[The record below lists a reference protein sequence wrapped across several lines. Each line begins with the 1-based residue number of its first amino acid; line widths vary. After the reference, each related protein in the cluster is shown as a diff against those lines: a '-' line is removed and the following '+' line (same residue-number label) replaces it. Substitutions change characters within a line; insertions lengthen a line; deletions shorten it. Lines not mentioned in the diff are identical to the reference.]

1 MSLRVGLFAPIQR
14 RGGSSGVGR
23 YVMSLTRAL
32 ADLQTDE
39 SLPTIEYT
47 LITAP
52 GTDRWVG
59 PQLREQMTLASKSRP
74 TDTFF
79 ADLDLDVVHYLVPT
93 YAETDRATVFNP
105 HGLQHLVFPD
115 QFSRRLVEQREEVF
129 PVACREAT
137 IVDVPSQAAKETVV
151 AAYDCDPAKVQP
163 VPMGPSIVPRSGT
176 DDAAAAALSRY
187 DLPESFALYPAK
199 SWPYKNH
206 ARLFDAL
213 EYISE
218 TYDTEIPLVCT
229 GSRET
234 PAVASE
240 HRIADLT
247 ALDSSGLVSDLG
259 FVESDHLRALY
270 EQASLLVYPTLYETG
285 GLPVLEGWSFDTPVA
300 CSAIPPL
307 REKGGD
313 AAAYFDPDSVGDIG
327 DTIHAVWTDEG
338 RREQLVARGRERRER
353 FTWARTAR
361 LYHAL
366 YRKAAGQELSE
377 SDHRA
382 LQYPDEE

>member
-1 MSLRVGLFAPIQR
+1 METMSLQVGLFAPIQR
-14 RGGSSGVGR
+14 QGGSSGVGR

-32 ADLQTDE
+32 ATLQSDA

-47 LITAP
+47 LVTAP

-59 PQLREQMTLASKSRP
+59 PQLREQMALASKSRP

-79 ADLDLDVVHYLVPT
+79 ADLGLDVVHYLVPT

-105 HGLQHLVFPD
+105 HGLQHRVFPD
-115 QFSRRLVEQREEVF
+115 QFSRRLVEHREAVF

-137 IVDVPSQAAKETVV
+137 VVDVPSQATRETVV
-151 AAYDCDPAKVQP
+151 AAYDCDPAAVQS
-163 VPMGPSIVPRSGT
+163 VPMGPSITPANRQT
-176 DDAAAAALSRY
+176 AIPSRD
-187 DLPESFALYPAK
+187 DLPEAFALYPAK

-213 EYISE
+213 GYVSE
-218 TYDTEIPLVCT
+218 TYDTEIPVVCT

-247 ALDSSGLVSDLG
+247 ALDSSGLVYDLG
-259 FVESDHLRALY
+259 FVESDRLRALY
-270 EQASLLVYPTLYETG
+270 AQSRLLVYPTLYETG
-285 GLPVLEGWSFDTPVA
+285 GLPVLEGWAFDTPVA

-313 AAAYFDPDSVGDIG
+313 AAAYFDPASVPEMG
-327 DTIHAVWTDEG
+327 DTIHRLWTDG
-338 RREQLVARGRERRER
+338 SRRSRLVERGRTRRER
-353 FTWARTAR
+353 FTWTRTAR

-366 YRKAAGQELSE
+366 YRKAVGHDLSE
-377 SDHRA
+377 TDRQA
-382 LQYPDEE
+382 LRYPDET